1 MRSIPRECLDR
12 RPQFDGTGHHPKGV
26 KEHDVRTGFS
36 QQSQDVEVA
45 AKAIIAHTKGLDDQR
60 LATSHG
66 ELRDSEPMARL
77 QISQSRRERGRGR
90 ISENRDQ
97 WALALDALSGKIP
110 VAYGQHH
117 HALVYPRFRRRP
129 LRDVN
134 KPADV
139 RRELRRHA
147 QCSRGADRDGGHAG
161 ERCFGSAQ
169 FS

>member
-12 RPQFDGTGHHPKGV
+12 RPQFVGTGHHPKGV

-77 QISQSRRERGRGR
+77 QISQSRHERGRGR

-110 VAYGQHH
+110 VAYVSITMHWCI
-117 HALVYPRFRRRP
+117 
-129 LRDVN
+129 RDSVGD
-134 KPADV
+134 PEGTSTS
-139 RRELRRHA
+139 RLMSGGSCGGHA
-147 QCSRGADRDGGHAG
+147 QCNRGADRDGGHAG